1 MTWIIT
7 DDVEEYAAA
16 VGPLLA
22 ADPERFTIALTVVE
36 NARLRTRSLAEWYAW
51 WTGPDGTVTGA
62 VSRTPPY
69 PLLLEAA
76 PDEALR
82 PLLDAVRGSGR
93 TFPGVNGP
101 TALSA
106 QLAALATA
114 GTGQRA
120 VLKFATRLF
129 RLAGLVDPSPRPK
142 GKARLAT
149 LDDLPL
155 VLRWSREFG
164 DEVGEPA
171 GPDADVAVRERT
183 ARGQYWLWCGPT
195 GEPVA
200 LAGLTLPA
208 AGVVRV
214 GPVYTP
220 AEARRHGYGGGATH
234 AASRAALAAGHRVV
248 LFTDLANPTSN
259 ALYPRLG
266 YRPVT
271 DRATFVFD

>member
-1 MTWIIT
+1 MAWTIT
-7 DDVEEYAAA
+7 EDVEEYATA
-16 VGPLLA
+16 VGPLLG
-22 ADPERFTIALTVVE
+22 ADPERFTIGLTVVA
-36 NARLRTRSLAEWYAW
+36 NARVRAQPLAEWYAW
-51 WTGPDGTVTGA
+51 WTEPDGTTTGA
-62 VSRTPPY
+62 ASRTPPY

-76 PDEALR
+76 PDDALR
-82 PLLDAVRGSGR
+82 SLLDAVRGSGR
-93 TFPGVNGP
+93 PFPGVNGP
-101 TALSA
+101 TTLSA
-106 QLAALATA
+106 QFAALATA

-129 RLAGLVDPSPRPK
+129 RLAGLVDLSPRP
-142 GKARLAT
+142 GGHARSAT
-149 LDDLPL
+149 LDDLAL
-155 VLRWSREFG
+155 VLRWSRAFA
-164 DEVGEPA
+164 DEIGEPT
-171 GPDADVAVRERT
+171 GPDQDAAVQERT

-195 GEPVA
+195 GAPGA

-220 AEARRHGYGGGATH
+220 VEARRHGYGGGVTH
-234 AASRAALAAGHRVV
+234 AASRAALDAGHRVV

-271 DRATFVFD
+271 DRATFVFE